1 MAIYKGSVFYNYLY
15 STYLHKCGHY
25 TNITRK
31 YLPRHINIRTAKVMV
46 RVNYIDNNTPFHF
59 IFDWGVSYWPRAD
72 DKEHNFAWRLHI
84 CQRAECLPEGFSP
97 RANTEPEG
105 KCVAWGRN
113 YVLFPWEQGQYETP
127 RSNLKWKGV
136 LLFIVHPYHYFKT
149 TKLAKTS
156 YRDAVIILVV

>member
-1 MAIYKGSVFYNYLY
+1 MILLQSHSSLIIEESIILNNTAVSILEYLRF
-15 STYLHKCGHY
+15 SGDDVG
-25 TNITRK
+25 N
-31 YLPRHINIRTAKVMV
+31 
-46 RVNYIDNNTPFHF
+46 IDNNTPFHF

-149 TKLAKTS
+149 TKYFFS
-156 YRDAVIILVV
+156 YRNASELYILK

>member
-1 MAIYKGSVFYNYLY
+1 M
-15 STYLHKCGHY
+15 
-25 TNITRK
+25 
-31 YLPRHINIRTAKVMV
+31 PRLINIRTAKVMV

-149 TKLAKTS
+149 TKYFFS
-156 YRDAVIILVV
+156 YRNASELYILK

>member
-1 MAIYKGSVFYNYLY
+1 MSF
-15 STYLHKCGHY
+15 
-25 TNITRK
+25 TRIDIK
-31 YLPRHINIRTAKVMV
+31 
-46 RVNYIDNNTPFHF
+46 YIDNNTPFHF

-149 TKLAKTS
+149 I
-156 YRDAVIILVV
+156 VIGNTALIDSQSLFSSIMPGRALFYSIMPGRALQWKIMPARALYWKIMTGYL